1 MVFLAEKLSKG
12 LPHIRVD
19 FYECNGMV
27 YFGELTFYDG
37 SGFDAIEPIEWE
49 YKIGKLIKIPYK

>member
-1 MVFLAEKLSKG
+1 MIFLAEKLSKG

-19 FYECNGMV
+19 FYECNGRV

-37 SGFDAIEPIEWE
+37 SGFDAIEPSEWE
-49 YKIGKLIKIPYK
+49 YKIGKMINLPI